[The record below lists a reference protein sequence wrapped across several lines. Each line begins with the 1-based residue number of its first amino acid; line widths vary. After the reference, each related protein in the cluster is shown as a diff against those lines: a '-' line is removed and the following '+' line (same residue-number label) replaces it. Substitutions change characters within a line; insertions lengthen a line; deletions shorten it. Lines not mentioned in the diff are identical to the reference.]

1 MLAIITNKRRH
12 HNQNGAHI
20 CAVTCPACGFTRGLS
35 FGGWSAIVCG
45 GCKATLNRSKAS
57 QNAPTAAESRQTA
70 QQAFA
75 DFAAGSLEK
84 WAMYGILFGLM
95 ESRRLTLTEIKSIG
109 SSYGVTAG
117 AIQMRRA
124 DWINFRSMGAN
135 NASA

>member
-1 MLAIITNKRRH
+1 MIAIITNKRRH
-12 HNQNGAHI
+12 HTPNGTHV

-57 QNAPTAAESRQTA
+57 QNAPSAAESRQTA

-84 WAMYGILFGLM
+84 WAMYGIVFGLM
-95 ESRRLTLTEIKSIG
+95 DSRRLTLTAIKSIG
-109 SSYGVTAG
+109 PRYGVTAG
-117 AIQMRRA
+117 AIQMRRI
-124 DWINFRSMGAN
+124 DWLAMR
-135 NASA
+135 